1 MSMFLI
7 YDAENYEYI
16 LQPAG
21 YAVLVVLLL
30 ALIVLVGRLGRRK
43 VDGQRAAGP
52 DDRDGFGS
60 SRAGERAYSYGE
72 GARGRAGYG
81 SSLDTKKM
89 VFCAMAIALA
99 TVTSFIRF
107 AQLPFGGSI
116 TLFSMFFVAMVGWLY
131 GPKLGLITGLAY
143 GVLQLITG
151 PYIYAPLQVILD
163 YPLAFGALGLSGFFW
178 RRKNGLIIGYVV
190 GVAGRYICHVLSGY
204 IFFAEYAPEGMNPM
218 AYTLGYNLTYIL
230 PELIATVVILCIP
243 SVMKALVQVKAEA

>member
-1 MSMFLI
+1 MSLFLI

-43 VDGQRAAGP
+43 AEGQRM
-52 DDRDGFGS
+52 
-60 SRAGERAYSYGE
+60 E
-72 GARGRAGYG
+72 GYG
-81 SSLDTKKM
+81 RSLDTKKM

-99 TVTSFIRF
+99 TVTSFIKF

-116 TLFSMFFVAMVGWLY
+116 TLFSMFFVALVGWLY

-151 PYIYAPLQVILD
+151 PYIYAPLQVLLD

-190 GVAGRYICHVLSGY
+190 GVIGRYVCHVLSGY

-243 SVMKALVQVKAEA
+243 SVMKALGQVKAEA

>member
-1 MSMFLI
+1 MSLFLI

-21 YAVLVVLLL
+21 YAVLVILLL

-43 VDGQRAAGP
+43 ADGQRM
-52 DDRDGFGS
+52 
-60 SRAGERAYSYGE
+60 
-72 GARGRAGYG
+72 AGYG
-81 SSLDTKKM
+81 RSLDTKKM
-89 VFCAMAIALA
+89 VFWAMAIALA
-99 TVTSFIRF
+99 TVTSFIKF

-116 TLFSMFFVAMVGWLY
+116 TLFSMFFVALVGWLY

-151 PYIYAPLQVILD
+151 PYIYAPLQVLLD

-190 GVAGRYICHVLSGY
+190 GVIGRYVCHVLSGY
-204 IFFAEYAPEGMNPM
+204 IFFAEYDPEGMNPM

-230 PELIATVVILCIP
+230 PELIATVVILCFA
-243 SVMKALVQVKAEA
+243 SVMKALAQVKAEA